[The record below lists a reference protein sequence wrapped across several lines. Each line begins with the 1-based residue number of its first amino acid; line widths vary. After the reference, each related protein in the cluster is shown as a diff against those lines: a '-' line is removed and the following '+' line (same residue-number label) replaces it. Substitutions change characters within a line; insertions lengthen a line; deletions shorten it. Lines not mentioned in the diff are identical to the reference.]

1 MMISWLEVLLISKC
15 LPILNFA
22 RRPTVSYARSLKTFL
37 EWVMRNVLPTED
49 RLKNIPYP
57 DPSVNTID
65 NPVEVI
71 FKIPEKIYV
80 GEDATSF
87 KIGVWDSEKQEWSTE
102 YIGQIAKEH
111 EGKKDPRQVHFT
123 TTKFA
128 PIAFLQSRCMDY
140 PY

>member
-1 MMISWLEVLLISKC
+1 
-15 LPILNFA
+15 
-22 RRPTVSYARSLKTFL
+22 
-37 EWVMRNVLPTED
+37 MRNVLPTED

-111 EGKKDPRQVHFT
+111 ESKKDPRQVHFT

>member
-1 MMISWLEVLLISKC
+1 LLIFKC
-15 LPILNFA
+15 LHIPNYA
-22 RRPTVSYARSLKTFL
+22 RRRTVSYALRFILCL
-37 EWVMRNVLPTED
+37 EWIMRNVLPTED

-111 EGKKDPRQVHFT
+111 ESKKDPRQVHFT